1 MKGKAAPAA
10 SSHLFMLHFLY
21 CKRFKSQS
29 PGHFAVSFSWRLD
42 ELLALLGAAV
52 TILGARAPL
61 GPIAEFTILFA
72 CLSIASHCLGG
83 STTFL

>member
-29 PGHFAVSFSWRLD
+29 PGHLPSPSAGVLTNFWRFWVPPSQSL
-42 ELLALLGAAV
+42 EPAE
-52 TILGARAPL
+52 APKVRQD
-61 GPIAEFTILFA
+61 
-72 CLSIASHCLGG
+72 AS
-83 STTFL
+83 